1 MIELQHIIDSKK
13 EVLSRETYSRN
24 PINYSEGMAD
34 DQKDR
39 FIQYLAEQ
47 HQEDELTIKAMKLVL
62 EDFMNNQKSLDEQ
75 MASFQSKLQ
84 MMEDKHKEL
93 QHELSEEREKRK
105 SAERNARNLQEQ
117 LDYARQEQ
125 FGDRRQRVRK
135 KDKSG
140 KDAPAEPD
148 RQDEKDKYDGTD
160 DTLRTDSVDNNESR
174 NEAALPRK
182 ERDLSNRPDGY
193 KTMGVAGEAIE
204 HPSDLTKVP
213 GRIIERRMVR
223 VFSFRT
229 FLTEECFEMVHYAEP
244 GKKPKWGYFPS
255 EGHPEVITKFEG
267 TKATPEFLQAI
278 AYEVYVKN
286 VTFGLLHQWLT
297 DMGMT
302 ISKNTLR
309 NWLKKGKKYLDELV
323 RVLKSVALEKDSVVN
338 CDETWCKVRKYDH
351 YKKCYIWV
359 LVNKAQKTA
368 IFFYENGS
376 RGREVLTDFLGDA
389 ELKSIMSDGYNA
401 YVFIG
406 DELKSA
412 RFKDTIHQVC
422 MSHAKNKFVKAY
434 NQGGE
439 PAAERFSNILKEFFM
454 RERKYD
460 DAGFTPEERLRE
472 RQSLETKGLLIEL
485 RSLLDSELSKASEFR
500 SQYYTEALNYLNRFW
515 KEIFAYLDDGELPI
529 DNNLAERTIRKLTTQ
544 RNNSLHYGSDAGAEM
559 AATYHSVIGTVK
571 LHGSSVWNFI
581 GTFFKNIFNGCRDYV
596 NMVPG
601 KITLAASQ
609 C

>member
-1 MIELQHIIDSKK
+1 MIGLQHIIETKR
-13 EVLSRETYSRN
+13 ELLSRETYSRN

-47 HQEDELTIKAMKLVL
+47 HQEDELTKRAMESVL
-62 EDFMNNQKSLDEQ
+62 EDFMAQ
-75 MASFQSKLQ
+75 MKELRDQMSSMQSKQSDLENQ
-84 MMEDKHKEL
+84 
-93 QHELSEEREKRK
+93 LSEERKLRE
-105 SAERNARNLQEQ
+105 SAERRAKTLQEK
-117 LDYARQEQ
+117 LDYANQER
-125 FGDRRQRVRK
+125 FGDRRQRINSKAK
-135 KDKSG
+135 KSDS
-140 KDAPAEPD
+140 D
-148 RQDEKDKYDGTD
+148 RQNEKDDYDGTD
-160 DTLRTDSVDNNESR
+160 DTLRMDSVAKDKLQETKDPSK
-174 NEAALPRK
+174 K

-213 GRIIERRMVR
+213 GRIIERRTVR

-229 FLTEECFEMVHYAEP
+229 VLTEECFEMVHYAEP

-323 RVLKSVALEKDSVVN
+323 RVLKSIALEKDSIVN

-422 MSHAKNKFVKAY
+422 MSHANNKFVKAG

-439 PAAERFSNILKEFFM
+439 PVAERFSNLLKRFFSK
-454 RERKYD
+454 EHVYD
-460 DAGFTPEERLRE
+460 EAGLTPEERLRE
-472 RQSLETKGLLIEL
+472 RQSLETKELLIEL
-485 RSLLDSELSKASEFR
+485 RSLLDSELSKDSEFR

-601 KITLAASQ
+601 KITLATCQ

>member
-1 MIELQHIIDSKK
+1 MIELQHIIDSKR
-13 EVLSRETYSRN
+13 ELLSRETYSRN
-24 PINYSEGMAD
+24 PVNYSEGMAE

-39 FIQYLAEQ
+39 YIQYLAEQ
-47 HQEDELTIKAMKLVL
+47 NQELRLTSDAMKLVL
-62 EDFMNNQKSLDEQ
+62 EDFMAQMKELKEQ
-75 MASFQSKLQ
+75 MASMQSKQSDLENQ
-84 MMEDKHKEL
+84 
-93 QHELSEEREKRK
+93 LSEERKLRK
-105 SAERNARNLQEQ
+105 SAERKARSLQEKLEFANQ
-117 LDYARQEQ
+117 DR
-125 FGDRRQRVRK
+125 FGDRRQRINSK
-135 KDKSG
+135 AQQKSS
-140 KDAPAEPD
+140 D
-148 RQDEKDKYDGTD
+148 RQKEKDDYDGTD
-160 DTLRTDSVDNNESR
+160 DTLRTDSVDKNESR
-174 NEAALPRK
+174 NEPALPPK

-255 EGHPEVITKFEG
+255 EGHPQVITKFEG

-323 RVLKSVALEKDSVVN
+323 RVLKSVALEKDSIVN

-406 DELKSA
+406 NELKSA

-422 MSHAKNKFVKAY
+422 MSHVNNKFVKAG

-439 PAAERFSNILKEFFM
+439 PMAERFSNLLKWFFLKEHV
-454 RERKYD
+454 YD
-460 DAGFTPEERLRE
+460 EAGLTPEERLRE
-472 RQSLETKGLLIEL
+472 RQSLETKEHLIEL
-485 RSLLDSELSKASEFR
+485 RSLLESELSKDSEFR

-515 KEIFAYLDDGELPI
+515 KKIFAYLDDGELPI

-571 LHGSSVWNFI
+571 LHGSSVWSFI

-601 KITLAASQ
+601 KITLATSQ

>member
-105 SAERNARNLQEQ
+105 SAERNVRNLQEQ

-193 KTMGVAGEAIE
+193 KTMGVAGEVVE

-368 IFFYENGS
+368 IFFYEDGS

-412 RFKDTIHQVC
+412 QFKDTIHQVC
-422 MSHAKNKFVKAY
+422 MSHANNKFVKAG

-439 PAAERFSNILKEFFM
+439 PLAERFSKLLKWFFSK
-454 RERKYD
+454 EHIYD
-460 DAGFTPEERLRE
+460 EAGLTPEERLRE
-472 RQSLETKGLLIEL
+472 RQSLETKEHLIEL
-485 RSLLDSELSKASEFR
+485 RSLLESELSKNSEFR
-500 SQYYTEALNYLNRFW
+500 SQYYTEALNYLKKFW
-515 KEIFAYLDDGELPI
+515 KELFAFLDDGDLPI

-596 NMVPG
+596 NMVPD
-601 KITLAASQ
+601 KITLATSQ

>member
-1 MIELQHIIDSKK
+1 MIELQHIIDSKR
-13 EVLSRETYSRN
+13 ELLSRETYSRN

-62 EDFMNNQKSLDEQ
+62 EDFMVQMKELKEQ
-75 MASFQSKLQ
+75 MSSMRSKQSDL
-84 MMEDKHKEL
+84 ENR
-93 QHELSEEREKRK
+93 LSEERKLRQ
-105 SAERNARNLQEQ
+105 SAERKAKSLQEK
-117 LDYARQEQ
+117 LDFANQER
-125 FGDRRQRVRK
+125 FGDRRQRIHSK
-135 KDKSG
+135 AEKS
-140 KDAPAEPD
+140 ASD
-148 RQDEKDKYDGTD
+148 RQKEKDDYDGTD
-160 DTLRTDSVDNNESR
+160 DTLRMDSVTENKPQEVKESSG
-174 NEAALPRK
+174 K
-182 ERDLSNRPDGY
+182 GRDLSNRPEGY

-323 RVLKSVALEKDSVVN
+323 RVLKSVALEKDSIVN

-406 DELKSA
+406 NELKSA
-412 RFKDTIHQVC
+412 QFKDTIHQVC
-422 MSHAKNKFVKAY
+422 MSHANNKFVKAG

-439 PAAERFSNILKEFFM
+439 PLAERFSKLLKWFFSK
-454 RERKYD
+454 EHIYD
-460 DAGFTPEERLRE
+460 EAGLTPEERLRE
-472 RQSLETKGLLIEL
+472 RQSLETKEHLIEL
-485 RSLLDSELSKASEFR
+485 RSLLESELSKNSEFR
-500 SQYYTEALNYLNRFW
+500 SQYYTEALNYLKKFW
-515 KEIFAYLDDGELPI
+515 KELFAFLDDGDLPI

-596 NMVPG
+596 NMVPD
-601 KITLAASQ
+601 KITLATGQ

>member
-1 MIELQHIIDSKK
+1 MIELQDIIDSKK

-75 MASFQSKLQ
+75 MALFQAKLSDLENQ
-84 MMEDKHKEL
+84 
-93 QHELSEEREKRK
+93 LSEERKLRK
-105 SAERNARNLQEQ
+105 SAERKAKALQEK
-117 LDYARQEQ
+117 LDFANQDR
-125 FGDRRQRVRK
+125 FGDRRQRINSK
-135 KDKSG
+135 AKQKSS
-140 KDAPAEPD
+140 D
-148 RQDEKDKYDGTD
+148 RQKEKDDYDGTD
-160 DTLRTDSVDNNESR
+160 DTLRTDSVDKNESR
-174 NEAALPRK
+174 NEPALPPK

-193 KTMGVAGEAIE
+193 KTMGVAGEPIE
-204 HPSDLTKVP
+204 HPSDLSKVP

-255 EGHPEVITKFEG
+255 EGHPQVITKFEG

-286 VTFGLLHQWLT
+286 VTFGHLHQWLT

-302 ISKNTLR
+302 ISKNTLH

-323 RVLKSVALEKDSVVN
+323 RVLKSVALEKDSIVN

-406 DELKSA
+406 NELKSA

-422 MSHAKNKFVKAY
+422 MSHVNNKFVKAG

-439 PAAERFSNILKEFFM
+439 PMAERFSNLLKWFFLKEHI
-454 RERKYD
+454 YD
-460 DAGFTPEERLRE
+460 EAGLTPEERLRE
-472 RQSLETKGLLIEL
+472 RQSLETKEHLIEL
-485 RSLLDSELSKASEFR
+485 RSLLESELSKDSEFR

-571 LHGSSVWNFI
+571 LHGSSIWNFI

>member
-1 MIELQHIIDSKK
+1 MIGLQHIIDSKR
-13 EVLSRETYSRN
+13 ELLSRETYSRN

-62 EDFMNNQKSLDEQ
+62 EDFMVQMKELKEQ
-75 MASFQSKLQ
+75 MSSMRSKQSDL
-84 MMEDKHKEL
+84 ENR
-93 QHELSEEREKRK
+93 LSEERKLRQ
-105 SAERNARNLQEQ
+105 SAERKAKSLQEK
-117 LDYARQEQ
+117 LDFANQER
-125 FGDRRQRVRK
+125 FGDRRQRIHSK
-135 KDKSG
+135 AEKS
-140 KDAPAEPD
+140 ASD
-148 RQDEKDKYDGTD
+148 RQKEKDDYDGTD
-160 DTLRTDSVDNNESR
+160 DTLRMDSVTENKPQEVKESSG
-174 NEAALPRK
+174 K
-182 ERDLSNRPDGY
+182 GRDLSNRPEGY

-244 GKKPKWGYFPS
+244 GKKPRWGYFPS

-323 RVLKSVALEKDSVVN
+323 RVLKSVALEKDSIVN

-406 DELKSA
+406 NELKSA
-412 RFKDTIHQVC
+412 QFKDTIHQVC
-422 MSHAKNKFVKAY
+422 MSHMNNKFVKAG

-439 PAAERFSNILKEFFM
+439 PVAERFSKLLKWFFSK
-454 RERKYD
+454 EHIYD
-460 DAGFTPEERLRE
+460 EAGLTPEERLRE
-472 RQSLETKGLLIEL
+472 RQSLETKEHLIEL
-485 RSLLDSELSKASEFR
+485 RGLLESELSKNSEFR
-500 SQYYTEALNYLNRFW
+500 SQYYTEALNYLKKFW
-515 KEIFAYLDDGELPI
+515 KELFAFLDDGDLPI

-601 KITLAASQ
+601 KITLATGQ

>member
-1 MIELQHIIDSKK
+1 MIELQHIIDSKR
-13 EVLSRETYSRN
+13 ELLSRETYSRN
-24 PINYSEGMAD
+24 PVNYSEGMAE

-39 FIQYLAEQ
+39 YIQYLAEQ
-47 HQEDELTIKAMKLVL
+47 NQDLRLTSDAMKLVL
-62 EDFMNNQKSLDEQ
+62 EDFMAKMKGLEEQ
-75 MASFQSKLQ
+75 MASMQSKQSDL
-84 MMEDKHKEL
+84 ENR
-93 QHELSEEREKRK
+93 LSEEHKLRK
-105 SAERNARNLQEQ
+105 SAERKARVLQEK
-117 LDYARQEQ
+117 LDFANQEH
-125 FGDRRQRVRK
+125 FGDRRQRINSKAK
-135 KDKSG
+135 KS
-140 KDAPAEPD
+140 ASD
-148 RQDEKDKYDGTD
+148 RQKEKDDYDGTD
-160 DTLRTDSVDNNESR
+160 ATLRTDSVDKNGSR
-174 NEAALPRK
+174 NEPALPKK
-182 ERDLSNRPDGY
+182 ERELRNRPDGY
-193 KTMGVAGEAIE
+193 KTMGVAGESIE

-229 FLTEECFEMVHYAEP
+229 FLTEESFEMVHYAEP
-244 GKKPKWGYFPS
+244 GKKPRWGYFPS
-255 EGHPEVITKFEG
+255 EGHPQVITKFEG

-286 VTFGLLHQWLT
+286 VTFGHLHQWLT

-302 ISKNTLR
+302 ISKNTLH

-323 RVLKSVALEKDSVVN
+323 CVLKSVALEKDSIVN

-406 DELKSA
+406 DELKSTQ
-412 RFKDTIHQVC
+412 FKDTIHQVC
-422 MSHAKNKFVKAY
+422 MSHAKNKFVKAS
-434 NQGGE
+434 NQGVE

-460 DAGFTPEERLRE
+460 EAGLTSEERLRE
-472 RQSLETKGLLIEL
+472 RQSLETKEHLIEL
-485 RSLLDSELSKASEFR
+485 RSLLDSELSKDSEFR

-571 LHGSSVWNFI
+571 LHGSSIWNFI

-601 KITLAASQ
+601 KITLATSQ

>member
-1 MIELQHIIDSKK
+1 MIELQHIIDSKR
-13 EVLSRETYSRN
+13 ELLSRETYSRN

-39 FIQYLAEQ
+39 YIQYLAEQ
-47 HQEDELTIKAMKLVL
+47 NQDLRLTNDAMKLVL
-62 EDFMNNQKSLDEQ
+62 EDFMVQ
-75 MASFQSKLQ
+75 MKELKDQVSSMQSKQSDLENQ
-84 MMEDKHKEL
+84 
-93 QHELSEEREKRK
+93 LSEERKLRK
-105 SAERNARNLQEQ
+105 SAERKAKSLQEK
-117 LDYARQEQ
+117 LDFANQER
-125 FGDRRQRVRK
+125 FGDRRQRINPKAK
-135 KDKSG
+135 KS
-140 KDAPAEPD
+140 ASD
-148 RQDEKDKYDGTD
+148 RQKEKDDYDGTD

-174 NEAALPRK
+174 NEPALPKK
-182 ERDLSNRPDGY
+182 ERDLGNRPDGY
-193 KTMGVAGEAIE
+193 KTMGVSGEVVE

-255 EGHPEVITKFEG
+255 EGHPEVVTKFEG

-338 CDETWCKVRKYDH
+338 CDETWCKVRKYDR

-368 IFFYENGS
+368 IFFYEDGS

-412 RFKDTIHQVC
+412 QFKDTIHQVC
-422 MSHAKNKFVKAY
+422 MSHANNKFVKAG

-439 PAAERFSNILKEFFM
+439 PLAERFSKLLKWFFSK
-454 RERKYD
+454 EHIYD
-460 DAGFTPEERLRE
+460 EAGLTPEERLRE
-472 RQSLETKGLLIEL
+472 RQSLETKEHLIEL
-485 RSLLDSELSKASEFR
+485 RSLLESELSKDSEFR
-500 SQYYTEALNYLNRFW
+500 SQYYTEALNYLKKFW
-515 KEIFAYLDDGELPI
+515 KELFAFLDDGDLPI

-601 KITLAASQ
+601 KITLATSQ

>member
-1 MIELQHIIDSKK
+1 MIELQHIIDSKR

-62 EDFMNNQKSLDEQ
+62 DDFMNNQKSLDEQ

-105 SAERNARNLQEQ
+105 SAERNVRNLQEQ

-193 KTMGVAGEAIE
+193 KTMGVAGEVVE

-368 IFFYENGS
+368 IFFYEDGS

-412 RFKDTIHQVC
+412 QFKDTIHQVC
-422 MSHAKNKFVKAY
+422 MSHANNKFVKAG

-439 PAAERFSNILKEFFM
+439 PLAERFSKLLKWFFSK
-454 RERKYD
+454 EHIYD
-460 DAGFTPEERLRE
+460 EAGLTPEERLRE
-472 RQSLETKGLLIEL
+472 RQSLETKEHLIEM
-485 RSLLDSELSKASEFR
+485 RSLLESELSKNSEFR
-500 SQYYTEALNYLNRFW
+500 SQYYTEALNYLKKFW
-515 KEIFAYLDDGELPI
+515 KELFAFLDDGDLPI

-596 NMVPG
+596 NMVPD
-601 KITLAASQ
+601 KITLATGQ

>member
-1 MIELQHIIDSKK
+1 MIGLQHIIDSKR
-13 EVLSRETYSRN
+13 ELLSRETYSRN

-62 EDFMNNQKSLDEQ
+62 EDFMVQMKELKEQ
-75 MASFQSKLQ
+75 MSSMRSKQSDL
-84 MMEDKHKEL
+84 ENR
-93 QHELSEEREKRK
+93 LSEERKLRQ
-105 SAERNARNLQEQ
+105 SAERKAKSLQEK
-117 LDYARQEQ
+117 LDFANQER
-125 FGDRRQRVRK
+125 FGDRRQRIHSK
-135 KDKSG
+135 AEKS
-140 KDAPAEPD
+140 ASD
-148 RQDEKDKYDGTD
+148 RQKEKDDYDGTD
-160 DTLRTDSVDNNESR
+160 DTLRMDSVTENKPQEVKESSG
-174 NEAALPRK
+174 K
-182 ERDLSNRPDGY
+182 GRDLSNRPEGY

-323 RVLKSVALEKDSVVN
+323 RVLKSVALDKDSIVN

-406 DELKSA
+406 NELKSA
-412 RFKDTIHQVC
+412 HFKDTIHQVC
-422 MSHAKNKFVKAY
+422 MSHMNNKFVKAG

-439 PAAERFSNILKEFFM
+439 PVAERFSKLLKWFFSK
-454 RERKYD
+454 EHIYD
-460 DAGFTPEERLRE
+460 EAGLTPEERLRE
-472 RQSLETKGLLIEL
+472 RQSLETKEHLIEL
-485 RSLLDSELSKASEFR
+485 RSLLESELSKNSEFR
-500 SQYYTEALNYLNRFW
+500 SQYYTEALNYLKKFW
-515 KEIFAYLDDGELPI
+515 KELFAFLDDGDLPI

-601 KITLAASQ
+601 KITLATGQ